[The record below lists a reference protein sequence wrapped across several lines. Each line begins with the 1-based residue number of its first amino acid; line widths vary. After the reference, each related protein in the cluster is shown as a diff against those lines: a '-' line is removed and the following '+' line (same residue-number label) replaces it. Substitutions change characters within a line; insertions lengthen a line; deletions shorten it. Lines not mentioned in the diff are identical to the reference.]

1 MKTKF
6 YYKVE
11 PDDLFNYKHI
21 QSQGQGSYKT
31 AIAGFAAGMSSLGII
46 ISLFI
51 WWPGVKLFVIL
62 FIIMVLV
69 MGQFIKQDDKKAR
82 IKTAKE
88 EAEKLSSRLNEIIAR
103 SNEIINQILPYFEAS
118 AKKSIEFAK
127 VDFVDNAL
135 SPFWDRIEES
145 SNFLGCYKDA
155 VEQLIINGEI
165 YSKILE
171 EKKHNF
177 PLPFPIETNISIS
190 SSILDDYNFVIR
202 KAQTKFEFANIWEH
216 RKTQKILIAGF
227 SNLEQA
233 IHRMKDEI
241 LSAISNLRYSI
252 DSGFKE
258 LNNIQVEQLRTFENG
273 QRVING
279 TLETMDKKLYYL
291 QYRKKPNT
299 PFIRPM
305 ID

>member
-118 AKKSIEFAK
+118 AKSIEFAK

-171 EKKHNF
+171 EK
-177 PLPFPIETNISIS
+177 NII
-190 SSILDDYNFVIR
+190 FH
-202 KAQTKFEFANIWEH
+202 FHF
-216 RKTQKILIAGF
+216 
-227 SNLEQA
+227 
-233 IHRMKDEI
+233 
-241 LSAISNLRYSI
+241 
-252 DSGFKE
+252 
-258 LNNIQVEQLRTFENG
+258 QLKQIF
-273 QRVING
+273 QF
-279 TLETMDKKLYYL
+279 LL
-291 QYRKKPNT
+291 Q
-299 PFIRPM
+299 F
-305 ID
+305 